1 MRAFNEK
8 RVSGS
13 CVPAPR
19 LRYAIELIYQVI
31 RSKRAERRERESF
44 QLSSSSFQ
52 ASNATFDVVER
63 VFWQKDF
70 YVEHKKG
77 ERKINRIEQKHR
89 AREKS
94 LK

>member
-1 MRAFNEK
+1 MKKGFPA
-8 RVSGS
+8 RVCLLHVSVTQSSSFIKSLGAKGPS
-13 CVPAPR
+13 EGR
-19 LRYAIELIYQVI
+19 G
-31 RSKRAERRERESF
+31 ESF